1 MARNLR
7 YDELNGTY
15 WLGEVVETND
25 PNKVGRIKVKVFGK
39 FDLIPTEDIPWAY
52 PTNAY
57 TGGDVDG
64 GGSFSVPKKGSI
76 VSVTFDSGNIYH
88 PEYKFI
94 QNISKALKEEISN
107 SYENAHSVIYDTVT
121 EGSVKVFFTEEKGLM
136 FDYKST
142 QVNIKPDK
150 SVKIQTE
157 SGKSIIEI
165 SNDGKLTITQ
175 DGNVTIKT
183 NANIDINCVNA
194 TVKATGK
201 TFIKSGH
208 IELGDG
214 AEQQVIL
221 GTKFK
226 TYFDNHIHMT
236 PNGPSL
242 KPTVPMPDSTLS
254 TNTYTK

>member
-15 WLGEVVETND
+15 WLGEVVDIND

-57 TGGDVDG
+57 TGGDIDG

-94 QNISKALKEEISN
+94 QNISKALKDEISN

-121 EGSVKVFFTEEKGLM
+121 EGGVKVFFTEEKGLM
-136 FDYKST
+136 FDFKST

-165 SNDGKLTITQ
+165 TNDGKLTITQ
-175 DGNVTIKT
+175 DGNITIKT

-194 TVKATGK
+194 TVKSTK
-201 TFIKSGH
+201 TFIKAGY

-214 AEQQVIL
+214 ASENLVL
-221 GTKFK
+221 GK
-226 TYFDNHIHMT
+226 TFLPYFNSHIHMT
-236 PNGPSL
+236 PAGPSL
-242 KPTVPMPDSTLS
+242 TPMVPMSNAMLS
-254 TNTYTK
+254 KNTYTR